1 MILSIRSLCLNPV
14 RFYRCRSAE
23 HVSARVNSSPVLQIT
38 ARPSLLWL
46 RGDHHKPVARFPP
59 RNLSTSRLAL
69 PPTRHAPRSNPH
81 S

>member
-1 MILSIRSLCLNPV
+1 MIVSIRSLRLNPV

-23 HVSARVNSSPVLQIT
+23 QVSARVNSSPIT
-38 ARPSLLWL
+38 AQPSLLWL
-46 RGDHHKPVARFPP
+46 RGDHHKPVARFTP